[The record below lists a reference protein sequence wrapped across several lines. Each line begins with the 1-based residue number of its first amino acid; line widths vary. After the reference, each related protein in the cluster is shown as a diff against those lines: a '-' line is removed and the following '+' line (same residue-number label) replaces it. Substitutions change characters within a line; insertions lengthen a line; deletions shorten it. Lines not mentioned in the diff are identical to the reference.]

1 MSNRPDSECPE
12 GESPLK
18 TRTSR
23 RGFLKGMGIAA
34 GATVLLPDGS
44 RAAETPAP
52 AAPQIPGLKEFGR
65 GPQEI
70 TIQVNG
76 QAKKLTVEPRTT
88 LLEALRLQLGL
99 TGAKEVCD
107 RGSCGAC
114 TVHLDGKAVTSCM
127 MLAVEAADK
136 KVTTIEG
143 LATDP
148 KYGDLVKSYCDH
160 DGAQCGYCIP
170 GFVMRSAAFMDE
182 VKVPLDGAAVR
193 EGLAGNICR
202 CGTYTKIFDSM
213 VPAGGN
219 KV

>member
-1 MSNRPDSECPE
+1 MSKRPEMEFGDDY
-12 GESPLK
+12 SPLR
-18 TRTSR
+18 TRASR
-23 RGFLKGMGIAA
+23 RSFLKGMGLAA
-34 GATVLLPDGS
+34 GATVMLPDAS
-44 RAAETPAP
+44 RAAEAP
-52 AAPQIPGLKEFGR
+52 ATPPEIPGLKEFGR

-70 TIQVNG
+70 VIHVNG
-76 QAKKLTVEPRTT
+76 QPKKLTVEPRTT

-114 TVHLDGKAVTSCM
+114 TVHVEGKAVTSCM
-127 MLAVEAADK
+127 TLAVEVANK

-143 LATDP
+143 LVADP
-148 KYGDLVKSYCDH
+148 KYGELVKSYCDH

-170 GFVMRSAAFMDE
+170 GFVMRSAALMDE

-202 CGTYTKIFDSM
+202 CGTYSKIFDAM
-213 VPAGGN
+213 VPAGG
-219 KV
+219 KK